1 MEKQNLQEKKF
12 TKRLFFY
19 LCLTVRLWRFFSI
32 TILSVK
38 IYKTLSDMRKE
49 LQAIRKSKEFNE
61 DDMIDAIIKA
71 NEKHSI
77 VTGHNLF

>member
-1 MEKQNLQEKKF
+1 
-12 TKRLFFY
+12 
-19 LCLTVRLWRFFSI
+19 
-32 TILSVK
+32 
-38 IYKTLSDMRKE
+38 MRKE

>member
-1 MEKQNLQEKKF
+1 M
-12 TKRLFFY
+12 
-19 LCLTVRLWRFFSI
+19 RLWRFFSI
-32 TILSVK
+32 PILSGK